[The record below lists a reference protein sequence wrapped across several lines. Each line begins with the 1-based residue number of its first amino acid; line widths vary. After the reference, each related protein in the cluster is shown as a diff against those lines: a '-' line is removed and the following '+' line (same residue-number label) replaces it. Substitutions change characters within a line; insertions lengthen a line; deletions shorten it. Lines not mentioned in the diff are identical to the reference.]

1 MIPTKT
7 RFSARASGSLLI
19 KIMLRSGL
27 GLLLTLLLY
36 GLLAGAGTLIPTN
49 TSFAPDP
56 GGTTVYVSTNGFHT
70 DVILPINPRMENCFA
85 VAADPALGERARN
98 YAYISYGWGDK
109 DFYMQ
114 SYNNNFPSFA
124 TVLDAM
130 FVPGESLMHVTF
142 LRKAPKPG
150 PDVKAVQLSEEQY
163 GRLVAFVTASF
174 RQKGGLVKLDQP
186 GYGTSDFFYQAEG
199 SYHLFNTCNAWTGD
213 ALREAGVKVSWW
225 TPLESSVFFYL
236 PLWHG

>member
-1 MIPTKT
+1 
-7 RFSARASGSLLI
+7 LL
-19 KIMLRSGL
+19 KITLRTGLALLL
-27 GLLLTLLLY
+27 GLLGY

-49 TSFAPDP
+49 TAFAPTP

-70 DVILPINPRMENCFA
+70 DVILSVDPRMENCFA
-85 VAADPALGERARN
+85 VAADPALGERARH
-98 YAYISYGWGDK
+98 YSYVSYGWGDK

-114 SYNNNFPSFA
+114 SYHNNFPSFT

-142 LRKAPKPG
+142 LRQAPKAG
-150 PDVKAVQLSEEQY
+150 PDVKAVQLSEAQY

-174 RQKGGLVKLDQP
+174 GQEGGRPAKLDQP
-186 GYGTSDFFYQAEG
+186 GYGTNDFFYRAEG
-199 SYHLFNTCNAWTGD
+199 RYHLFHTCNAWTGD

-236 PLWHG
+236 P

>member
-1 MIPTKT
+1 MNPTRT
-7 RFSARASGSLLI
+7 PFSPRASGRLLL
-19 KIMLRSGL
+19 KITLRTGL
-27 GLLLTLLLY
+27 GLGLALLLY

-49 TSFAPDP
+49 TAFAPAP

-70 DVILPINPRMENCFA
+70 DVILPIHPRRENCFA

-98 YAYISYGWGDK
+98 YSYISYGWGDK

-114 SYNNNFPSFA
+114 SYHNNFPSFA

-142 LRKAPKPG
+142 LRKAPTPG
-150 PDVKAVQLSEEQY
+150 PDVKAVQLSDAQY

-174 RQKGGLVKLDQP
+174 RQEGGLAKLDQP
-186 GYGTSDFFYQAEG
+186 GYGTNDFFYRAEG
-199 SYHLFNTCNAWTGD
+199 RYHLFNTCNAWTGD

-236 PLWHG
+236 P

>member
-1 MIPTKT
+1 MNPTKAP
-7 RFSARASGSLLI
+7 FSSRTYGSLLL
-19 KIMLRSGL
+19 KIVLRGGL
-27 GLLLTLLLY
+27 GLLLGGVLY
-36 GLLAGAGTLIPTN
+36 GLLAVAGTLIPAN
-49 TSFAPDP
+49 ASFAPAP

-70 DVILPINPRMENCFA
+70 DVILPIDRRREDCFA
-85 VAADPALGERARN
+85 VAADAALAERVHN

-114 SYNNNFPSFA
+114 SYHGNFPSFT

-142 LRKAPKPG
+142 LRRAPQAG
-150 PDVKAVQLSEEQY
+150 PDVKAVQLTSAQY

-174 RQKGGLVKLDQP
+174 RKNGPQLAKLDQP
-186 GYGTSDFFYQAEG
+186 GYGTNDFFYEG
-199 SYHLFNTCNAWTGD
+199 VGRYHLFNTCNAWTGD
-213 ALREAGVKVSWW
+213 ALRDAGVKVSWW

-236 PLWHG
+236 P

>member
-1 MIPTKT
+1 MNPTQPHSAT
-7 RFSARASGSLLI
+7 RAYGTLLR
-19 KIMLRSGL
+19 KITLRIGL
-27 GLLLTLLLY
+27 GLLLGLLLY
-36 GLLAGAGTLIPTN
+36 GLLAVAGTLIPTN
-49 TSFAPDP
+49 TAFAPTP

-70 DVILPINPRMENCFA
+70 DVILPIDPRGENCFA
-85 VAADPALGERARN
+85 VAADPALGEGARN
-98 YAYISYGWGDK
+98 YSYVSYGWGDK

-114 SYNNNFPSFA
+114 SYSNNFPSFA

-142 LRKAPKPG
+142 LRRTPTAG
-150 PDVKAVQLSEEQY
+150 PDVKAVQLSDAQY

-174 RQKGGLVKLDQP
+174 RQEGGKLAKLDQP
-186 GYGTSDFFYQAEG
+186 GYGTNDFFYRAVG
-199 SYHLFNTCNAWTGD
+199 HYHLFRTCNAWTGD

-236 PLWHG
+236 P